1 MTATAARLASLNIVV
16 DKMHFKGHTDSW
28 CHDHCNPYN
37 LRELDKVSTNLHY
50 CIVMKFHMLYICSA
64 QFRNLRNLKI
74 ALRILRIQKLR
85 TNLEIAHSILRLRST
100 FAQSRDCAVRLCNL
114 EIARAQFANVMG

>member
-16 DKMHFKGHTDSW
+16 DKMHFKAHTDSW

-50 CIVMKFHMLYICSA
+50 CIDMKFHMLYLFCFHA
-64 QFRNLRNLKI
+64 
-74 ALRILRIQKLR
+74 
-85 TNLEIAHSILRLRST
+85 
-100 FAQSRDCAVRLCNL
+100 
-114 EIARAQFANVMG
+114 G